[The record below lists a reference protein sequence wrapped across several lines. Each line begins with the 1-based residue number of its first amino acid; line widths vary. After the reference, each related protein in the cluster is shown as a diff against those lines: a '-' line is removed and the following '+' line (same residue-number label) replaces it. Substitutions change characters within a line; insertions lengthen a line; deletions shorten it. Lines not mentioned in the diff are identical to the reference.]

1 MENKLEINL
10 VILDMINDLMP
21 NDEGNVD
28 VLDIV
33 PIAIEIGD
41 YNQIYNNGYWSDD
54 ERADCYNK
62 VYELI
67 NSFLCRNN
75 ETKSFNSDSILMAG
89 DLDKLKKLIN
99 KL

>member
-10 VILDMINDLMP
+10 VISDMINDLIF
-21 NDEGNVD
+21 DCEGNVD

-33 PIAIEIGD
+33 PIAIEIGEF
-41 YNQIYNNGYWSDD
+41 NQIYKNGYWSDD

-67 NSFLCRNN
+67 N
-75 ETKSFNSDSILMAG
+75 
-89 DLDKLKKLIN
+89 
-99 KL
+99 

>member
-10 VILDMINDLMP
+10 VISDMINDLIF
-21 NDEGNVD
+21 DSEGNVD

-33 PIAIEIGD
+33 PIAIEIGEF
-41 YNQIYNNGYWSDD
+41 NQIYNNGYWSDD

-67 NSFLCRNN
+67 
-75 ETKSFNSDSILMAG
+75 
-89 DLDKLKKLIN
+89 
-99 KL
+99 